1 MLNERYLLSINVL
14 TTTYH
19 CICMYRT
26 NLDARKSKWHKLN
39 GVARILYHL
48 VNTQDLTVQNE
59 HKPQPTML
67 VYTLRKVSTVKKHTN
82 NNIPLYL
89 HVQNTVTCIYYL
101 FSNQDLS
108 RPLWP
113 RRQHEQTILY
123 YYVCMCV
130 CVCIVPAVFS
140 AFYCSIKQVKNIHFH
155 F

>member
-39 GVARILYHL
+39 GVAGILYHL
-48 VNTQDLTVQNE
+48 VNTQDLTVQIIKMSIN
-59 HKPQPTML
+59 HSLQCL
-67 VYTLRKVSTVKKHTN
+67 VYTLRKVSTVKKRTN

-130 CVCIVPAVFS
+130 CVCIVPAINFS
-140 AFYCSIKQVKNIHFH
+140 FLL
-155 F
+155 